1 MSGEVATIVTLF
13 GLGAI
18 ALTWLFGT
26 ELASRARARRRER
39 DAKS

>member
-18 ALTWLFGT
+18 ALIWL
-26 ELASRARARRRER
+26 LATDLVSRARARRRQR
-39 DAKS
+39 DQH